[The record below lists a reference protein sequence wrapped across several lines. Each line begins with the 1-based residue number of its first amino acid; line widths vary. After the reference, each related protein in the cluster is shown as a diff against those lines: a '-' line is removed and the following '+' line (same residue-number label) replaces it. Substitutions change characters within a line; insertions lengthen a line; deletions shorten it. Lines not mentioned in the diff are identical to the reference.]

1 MRLILLG
8 PPGAGKGTHAQ
19 VLSQQHGIPHVSTGD
34 MLREALKAATPLG
47 LKAKAFM
54 EKGELVPD
62 EVVNGLV
69 RERLQKNDT
78 AGGFILDGFPRT
90 PEQAKSL
97 DATLVDL
104 KQPLDVVLYF
114 KTSLPVVLKRL
125 TGRRVCEKC
134 GKNYH
139 VANFP
144 PSKIGVCDACG
155 GKLIQR
161 PDDRE
166 ETIKNR
172 MEVYEKQTAPLIVY
186 YKRKGILEEV
196 PGDQEIKELN
206 QILEK
211 LFEKRGLC
219 VGNRFKHTLKGFWL

>member
-1 MRLILLG
+1 MKLILLG

-19 VLSQQHGIPHVSTGD
+19 VLSHAHGIPHVSTGD

-54 EKGELVPD
+54 EKGDLVPD
-62 EVVNGLV
+62 EVVHGLV
-69 RERLQKNDT
+69 RERLQKGD
-78 AGGFILDGFPRT
+78 AADGFVLDGFPRT
-90 PEQAKSL
+90 VDQAKSL
-97 DATLVDL
+97 DATLAEL
-104 KQPLDVVLYF
+104 KQPLEMVLYF

-144 PSKIGVCDACG
+144 PKKEGACDVCG

-161 PDDRE
+161 PDDRA

-172 MEVYEKQTAPLIVY
+172 MNVYESQTAPLIDY
-186 YKRKGILEEV
+186 YKKKKILEEV
-196 PGDQEIKELN
+196 PGDHEVKELN

-219 VGNRFKHTLKGFWL
+219 AGSRYKNG

>member
-19 VLSQQHGIPHVSTGD
+19 VLSQHHGIPHVSTGD
-34 MLREALKAATPLG
+34 MLREALKERMPLG

-69 RERLQKNDT
+69 RERLKRPDA
-78 AGGFILDGFPRT
+78 AGGYLLDGFPRT
-90 PEQAKSL
+90 PEQARSL
-97 DATLVDL
+97 DSTLADL
-104 KQPLDVVLYF
+104 KQPPDMVLYF

-144 PSKIGVCDACG
+144 PKKEGICDVCG
-155 GKLIQR
+155 GRLVQR

-172 MEVYEKQTAPLIVY
+172 MEVYGTQTAPLIDY
-186 YKRKGILEEV
+186 YRKKKILEEV

-206 QILEK
+206 QVLEK

-219 VGNRFKHTLKGFWL
+219 AGSGSKIRK